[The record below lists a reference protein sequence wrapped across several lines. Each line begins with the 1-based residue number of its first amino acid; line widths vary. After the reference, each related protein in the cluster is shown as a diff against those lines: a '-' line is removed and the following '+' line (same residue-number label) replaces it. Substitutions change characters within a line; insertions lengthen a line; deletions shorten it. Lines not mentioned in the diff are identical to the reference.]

1 MSIWS
6 WPMQGHAGYRQS
18 QGHIP
23 KNGQKPNR
31 LDSFS
36 FRVAA
41 CVDSLVA
48 VFILSLS
55 KEMQGSIPVW
65 GQGVG
70 G

>member
-6 WPMQGHAGYRQS
+6 WPRQGHAGYRQS

-31 LDSFS
+31 LDRFS

-48 VFILSLS
+48 VFILGPS
-55 KEMQGSIPVW
+55 KEMQGSFPVW

>member
-6 WPMQGHAGYRQS
+6 WPRQGHARYRQS

-31 LDSFS
+31 LDRFS

-48 VFILSLS
+48 VFILGPS
-55 KEMQGSIPVW
+55 KEMQGSFPVW